1 MTLAQ
6 LYNKTIQ
13 MKPINSLK
21 KDYEKNFDL
30 CFYTYQ
36 GKITTIIDKF
46 NHQSIKTSEKI
57 VENSFSSDK
66 KRNALQIS
74 AFLNFPNIFLY
85 LLTFKADPG
94 YLDENGQSTWHIIG
108 YRGHTKIMGI
118 LLNHIR
124 YQLKLKSLTQID
136 EIKKQYGFSNLD
148 IVKGK
153 LSRAVYLT
161 EVNLKKFQELQKTL
175 KKESDRLINEFIS
188 ELTKYLTEQDKN
200 GQTPLH
206 LAAMSKFSLSHEVV
220 NQILEF
226 DFFKL
231 DDSWEDYLNIFSEL
245 QSLEIKT
252 ERMNQDPRRSQRLE
266 RELNSLLGEDII
278 KNLSKKF
285 KEKKYEMLSKVINIQ
300 DKNGDCLLHIS
311 SFFGNFRII
320 NRLVYY
326 GGNKKKENNE
336 DKIPVDIAKDNKVR
350 KVLTNLNEAAK
361 NSDEKNIQEL
371 VNYGKDINEK
381 LSIFSLAP
389 IHKIIESKE
398 KNKHEVLKKM
408 LDMGSDPNI
417 KDSNGWTAL
426 HYACQNGDFDSI
438 KILLNNDADINTYSN
453 NQRTPLHLAA
463 KNNYPEIVKYLLE
476 KKANPNYKDE
486 LGCTPSHLAAKEG
499 NYKCIDYLLFYG
511 ADLLAVDFRGW
522 NILHYASFHGHKD
535 TIRFI
540 CKYDADYDNLQ
551 NTKNSQNKLPV
562 QILTNYSLKKYF
574 ITIWHAARE
583 GDLDMT
589 KRLINEGE
597 NINQQ
602 SYFEK
607 NTPLHLAVLN
617 NHYLEV
623 RLLLENKGNKDIENK
638 HHIKPLEYAK
648 LMLDPIRNKFNACK
662 DLDRE
667 TFDLR
672 EVIRPLINKKEEI
685 LNATICEKNRN
696 VRVWVAKDFVV
707 KINKALGNNV
717 LS

>member
-226 DFFKL
+226 DFFK
-231 DDSWEDYLNIFSEL
+231 WVMHF
-245 QSLEIKT
+245 
-252 ERMNQDPRRSQRLE
+252 
-266 RELNSLLGEDII
+266 
-278 KNLSKKF
+278 
-285 KEKKYEMLSKVINIQ
+285 
-300 DKNGDCLLHIS
+300 
-311 SFFGNFRII
+311 
-320 NRLVYY
+320 
-326 GGNKKKENNE
+326 
-336 DKIPVDIAKDNKVR
+336 
-350 KVLTNLNEAAK
+350 
-361 NSDEKNIQEL
+361 
-371 VNYGKDINEK
+371 
-381 LSIFSLAP
+381 
-389 IHKIIESKE
+389 
-398 KNKHEVLKKM
+398 
-408 LDMGSDPNI
+408 
-417 KDSNGWTAL
+417 
-426 HYACQNGDFDSI
+426 
-438 KILLNNDADINTYSN
+438 
-453 NQRTPLHLAA
+453 
-463 KNNYPEIVKYLLE
+463 
-476 KKANPNYKDE
+476 
-486 LGCTPSHLAAKEG
+486 
-499 NYKCIDYLLFYG
+499 
-511 ADLLAVDFRGW
+511 
-522 NILHYASFHGHKD
+522 
-535 TIRFI
+535 
-540 CKYDADYDNLQ
+540 
-551 NTKNSQNKLPV
+551 
-562 QILTNYSLKKYF
+562 QIY
-574 ITIWHAARE
+574 
-583 GDLDMT
+583 
-589 KRLINEGE
+589 
-597 NINQQ
+597 
-602 SYFEK
+602 
-607 NTPLHLAVLN
+607 
-617 NHYLEV
+617 
-623 RLLLENKGNKDIENK
+623 
-638 HHIKPLEYAK
+638 
-648 LMLDPIRNKFNACK
+648 
-662 DLDRE
+662 
-667 TFDLR
+667 
-672 EVIRPLINKKEEI
+672 
-685 LNATICEKNRN
+685 
-696 VRVWVAKDFVV
+696 
-707 KINKALGNNV
+707 
-717 LS
+717 